1 MHYWLR
7 VITLSSFWLRPRP
20 LGLAGVEE
28 GKQKKEEEEEEVE
41 DEERLVDARVLV
53 EVEDEERLVDARV
66 LVGNVEE
73 KWRRVIP
80 ESASL

>member
-1 MHYWLR
+1 M
-7 VITLSSFWLRPRP
+7 ITLSSFWLRPRP

-28 GKQKKEEEEEEVE
+28 GKQKKEEEEEE
-41 DEERLVDARVLV
+41 EEV
-53 EVEDEERLVDARV
+53 VEDEERLVDARV

-73 KWRRVIP
+73 KWRRGIP

>member
-1 MHYWLR
+1 M
-7 VITLSSFWLRPRP
+7 ITLSSFWLRPRP
-20 LGLAGVEE
+20 LGLAGVGE
-28 GKQKKEEEEEEVE
+28 GKQKKEEEEEEEEVVV

>member
-1 MHYWLR
+1 M
-7 VITLSSFWLRPRP
+7 ITLSSFWLRPRP
-20 LGLAGVEE
+20 LGLAGVGE
-28 GKQKKEEEEEEVE
+28 GKQKKEEEEEE
-41 DEERLVDARVLV
+41 EEVV
-53 EVEDEERLVDARV
+53 DEERLVDARV